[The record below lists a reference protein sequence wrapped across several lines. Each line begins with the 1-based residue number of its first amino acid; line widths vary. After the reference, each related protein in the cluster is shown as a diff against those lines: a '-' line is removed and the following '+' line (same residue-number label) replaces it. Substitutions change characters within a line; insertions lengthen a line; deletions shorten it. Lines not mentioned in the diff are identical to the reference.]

1 MSAAEPQVLRCEI
14 TARPRVEGTVTVA
27 TDRPRYPG
35 PYDVTPSAAAQVLAT
50 KGLAMSSDVSV
61 GGMGEALEKA
71 GRDAM
76 RSIVDGSFE
85 GVYRDEELTRVND
98 SALAYI
104 TGLTSVELPAATSVG
119 SNGFQGCTA
128 LPKLTLPQA
137 RTCDTSAFRGCTSL
151 VRLTIPLLSYVGWTM
166 AVGCTALQVVDIG
179 APTGTLI
186 TLGSNGFQSCSSLI
200 AVILRRT
207 NGVVSMGALTT
218 FTGTPIANGTGYIYV
233 PRDLVDKYKVAT
245 NWSVYADQFRAI
257 EDYPDICD
265 PD

>member
-1 MSAAEPQVLRCEI
+1 MAL
-14 TARPRVEGTVTVA
+14 
-27 TDRPRYPG
+27 TDK
-35 PYDVTPSAAAQVLAT
+35 L
-50 KGLAMSSDVSV
+50 SDIADAIREV
-61 GGMGEALEKA
+61 GGTTAKLTPAEMPDAIEKLGEGEAIEKA
-71 GRDAM
+71 KRDTM
-76 RSIVDGSFE
+76 RSIVDGSFA
-85 GVYRDEELTRVND
+85 GVYKDEEVTTVKQN
-98 SALAYI
+98 ALSYI
-104 TGLTSVELPAATSVG
+104 TALTSVELPVATSVGSGAFQGCTGLTSVDLPTVTSIGSSAFQACTALTSVELPAAKTCNTS
-119 SNGFQGCTA
+119 T
-128 LPKLTLPQA
+128 
-137 RTCDTSAFRGCTSL
+137 FRDCTSL
-151 VRLTIPLLSYVGWTM
+151 VRLTLPSLSYVGWTM

-207 NGVVSMGALTT
+207 NGVVSMDALTT